1 MTNKVEI
8 INQDR
13 FRQAT
18 LFDKIALQGDKRCT
32 GTDIDFCMDIKKK
45 ALLFAELKAGSW
57 GVPTGQ
63 KILMQTIVKNCTIPC
78 YYVVASHSTNPKD
91 DIVAADST
99 VRTVYTNNG
108 KTGAFVEVKL
118 EGETSLLEFIY
129 KIEKKYL
136 GTSE

>member
-45 ALLFAELKAGSW
+45 ALLFAEFKVGNW
-57 GVPTGQ
+57 RVPTGQ
-63 KILMQTIVKNCTIPC
+63 QILINTIVKNNTLPT
-78 YYVVASHSTNPKD
+78 YFVVASHDTNAKD
-91 DIVAADST
+91 DIVAADT
-99 VRTVYTNNG
+99 VVRTVYTNNG
-108 KTGAFVEVKL
+108 KQ
-118 EGETSLLEFIY
+118 
-129 KIEKKYL
+129 
-136 GTSE
+136 GTKPVSYTHLTLPTKRIV